1 MKNMEKHNNNFGSKS
16 KYDTRYTVYTYSVP
30 ELGLIEFRPM
40 QLEND
45 SIIIHDWVNRE
56 YAQYWGL
63 LGKSIEE
70 VKQEYENILKH
81 ADVFIGLVNGTVA
94 FMLER
99 YNPKNDPIGQYYSVE
114 EHDCGIHVIVAPA
127 EKPKHGFTWHIFSS
141 ILKFIFND
149 LSVERILVEP
159 DIRNQKMFDICHRV
173 GFVDDKVIELPHKTA
188 KLAFCTREQFIRKV
202 NLFNLND
209 TVMQYNEQIQ
219 NPEKAV
225 SHIETNSWNKAN
237 LLLVK
242 KAICEFAHELLI
254 SPKIVNQDDNWK
266 YYKLISDDQ
275 SCEYQF
281 KAQLLALNH
290 LAIDDESIVKTKNN
304 QITTIDAVDFIMEF
318 KQSIGISDE
327 TLPSYIEEIISTLHG
342 SAYKLNKDAPPA
354 RALAKADF
362 QTIEQS
368 MNEGH
373 PGFVANNGR
382 IGFNSMDYKAFTP
395 ETGNPFRIIW
405 LAGHR
410 DRTIY
415 AGTKKL
421 DYNTLIEQELGTETL
436 KQFNQTIIDKGANPE
451 DFYFI
456 PVHPWQWFNKLANLF
471 SPEMAKGKL
480 ICLGYGS
487 DLYQAQQ
494 SIRTLFNVSH
504 PHKLYTKTSLSIL
517 NMGFMRGLP
526 VYYLGTAPEMA
537 EWLDQLLGSDDYLQT
552 LNFGMLGEVASV
564 SYINP
569 YFESFG
575 KHNPYNK
582 MMASLWRESPVAF
595 LKNGQQ
601 LMTMAAFLH
610 IDADGNALLP
620 EIIKASP
627 LSTDEWLYEYFKIYL
642 TPLLHCFYQYD
653 LVFMPHGENLIIG
666 LENHVPVRSF
676 LKDITEEA
684 VILNPDV
691 EIPKNIDR
699 IYAEVP
705 EDVKL
710 LSIFIDVFDGFFR
723 FMSAVLVTHM
733 GYKEDRFWELVALAI
748 ADYQKKHPHLNEKFE
763 QYDLFAPDFELSCL
777 NRLQLNNNKT
787 MIDLDDP
794 VALLQFQGRLQNP
807 VAPFKPV
814 TTSECI

>member
-1 MKNMEKHNNNFGSKS
+1 MNNGST
-16 KYDTRYTVYTYSVP
+16 YDNRYTVYTYSIP
-30 ELGLIEFRPM
+30 ELGLIEFRPL
-40 QLEND
+40 QLETD
-45 SIIIHDWVNRE
+45 AIIIHDWVNRE
-56 YAQYWGL
+56 YAQFWGL
-63 LGKSIEE
+63 MGKNLEE
-70 VKQEYENILKH
+70 VTEEYKQIIQH
-81 ADVFIGLVNGTVA
+81 SDVFIGLVNGIIS

-99 YNPKNDPIGQYYSVE
+99 YNPKNDPIGQYYPVKE
-114 EHDCGIHVIVAPA
+114 YDCGIHVIVAPA
-127 EKPKHGFTWHIFSS
+127 EKPTRRFTWHIFSS
-141 ILKFIFND
+141 IMKFIFND
-149 LSVERILVEP
+149 LSVKRILVEP
-159 DIRNQKMFDICHRV
+159 DIRNQKMFDICHKV
-173 GFVDDKVIELPHKTA
+173 GFVDDKVITLPHKTA
-188 KLAFCTREQFIRKV
+188 KLSFCTREQFIKKV
-202 NLFNLND
+202 DLFNLND

-219 NPEKAV
+219 SPEKAIQ
-225 SHIETNSWNKAN
+225 HIETNVWNKAN
-237 LLLVK
+237 LQLVK

-254 SPKIVNQDDNWK
+254 TPKIEKQEDYSN
-266 YYKLISDDQ
+266 YYSLCSDDETIIYHFRAK
-275 SCEYQF
+275 S
-281 KAQLLALNH
+281 LALNH
-290 LAIDDESIVKTKNN
+290 LAIDEDSITKTKDN
-304 QITTIDAVDFIMEF
+304 QKTIIDAVDFILEF
-318 KQSIGISDE
+318 KKSIGISGE
-327 TLPSYIEEIISTLHG
+327 ALPSYIEEIISTLHG
-342 SAYKLNKDAPPA
+342 SAYKLTKSAPPS

-410 DRTIY
+410 DRTVY
-415 AGTKKL
+415 AGTKAL
-421 DYNTLIEQELGTETL
+421 DYDTLIQQELDAETRQ
-436 KQFNQTIIDKGANPE
+436 QFNQTIIDNGASPE

-471 SPEMAKGKL
+471 SPELAKGKL

-537 EWLDQLLGSDDYLQT
+537 EWLDQLLGSDQYLQEV
-552 LNFGMLGEVASV
+552 NFGMLGEVASV

-582 MMASLWRESPVAF
+582 MMASLWRQSPVAF
-595 LKNGQQ
+595 LKSGQQ
-601 LMTMAAFLH
+601 IMTMAAFLH
-610 IDADGNALLP
+610 VDADGNALLL

-627 LSTDEWLYEYFKIYL
+627 LSTDEWLYEYFKVYL

-666 LENHVPVRSF
+666 MENHVPVRSF

-684 VILNPDV
+684 VILNPEV
-691 EIPKNIDR
+691 EIPENISR

-710 LSIFIDVFDGFFR
+710 LSVFIDVFDGFFR
-723 FMSAVLVTHM
+723 FMSAILVTHI
-733 GYKEDRFWELVALAI
+733 GYNENRFWELVALSI
-748 ADYQKKHPHLNEKFE
+748 ADYQKVHPHLNDKFE

-807 VAPFKPV
+807 VAPYKPV
-814 TTSECI
+814 TTSSECI

>member
-1 MKNMEKHNNNFGSKS
+1 MNKGSIG
-16 KYDTRYTVYTYSVP
+16 KYDTRYTVYSYSIP
-30 ELGLIEFRPM
+30 ELGLIEFRPL
-40 QLEND
+40 QLDAD
-45 SIIIHDWVNRE
+45 SVIIHDWVNRE
-56 YAQYWGL
+56 YAKYWGL
-63 LGKSIEE
+63 LGKSLEE
-70 VKQEYENILKH
+70 VKKEYEGIIQH
-81 ADVFIGLVNGTVA
+81 SDVFIGLVNGTVS

-99 YNPKNDPIGQYYSVE
+99 YDPKKDIIGKYYEVRDY
-114 EHDCGIHVIVAPA
+114 DCGIHIIVAPA
-127 EKPKHGFTWHIFSS
+127 DTPRKNFTWHIFSS
-141 ILKFIFND
+141 IMKFIFND
-149 LSVERILVEP
+149 LTVKRILVEP

-173 GFVDDKVIELPHKTA
+173 GFVDDKTIELPHKTA
-188 KLAFCTREQFIRKV
+188 KLAFCTREQFIKKV
-202 NLFNLND
+202 DLFNLND
-209 TVMQYNEQIQ
+209 TIMQYSEQIES
-219 NPEKAV
+219 PEKAIQ
-225 SHIETNSWNKAN
+225 HIEASVWNKAN
-237 LLLVK
+237 QLLVK
-242 KAICEFAHELLI
+242 KAICEFSHELI
-254 SPKIVNQDDNWK
+254 ITPKIENENGKWNDYVLIAEDNT
-266 YYKLISDDQ
+266 I
-275 SCEYQF
+275 EYRF
-281 KAQLLALNH
+281 KAQLLSLNH
-290 LAIDDESIVKTKNN
+290 LAIEENSIVKTKGGA
-304 QITTIDAVDFIMEF
+304 IATIDAVDFIMEF
-318 KQSIGISDE
+318 KKSIGISEDA
-327 TLPSYIEEIISTLHG
+327 LPSYVEEIISTLYG
-342 SAYKLNKDAPPA
+342 SAYKLVKNNPPA

-362 QTIEQS
+362 QTIEQA
-368 MNEGH
+368 MTEGH

-395 ETGNPFRIIW
+395 ETGNPFQIIW

-410 DRTIY
+410 DRTVY
-415 AGTKKL
+415 AGTQKL
-421 DYNTLIEQELGTETL
+421 DYDTLINQELDAKTMEL
-436 KQFNQTIIDKGANPE
+436 FNQVIISKGAKPE
-451 DFYFI
+451 DYYFI

-471 SPEMAKGKL
+471 SPEIAKGKL

-537 EWLDQLLGSDDYLQT
+537 EWLEDILGNDPYLQDV
-552 LNFGMLGEVASV
+552 NFGMLGEVASV
-564 SYINP
+564 SYVNP
-569 YFESFG
+569 YFADFG

-582 MMASLWRESPVAF
+582 MIASLWRESPVAF

-610 IDADGNALLP
+610 IDAEGNALLP

-627 LSTDEWLYEYFKIYL
+627 LSTDEWLYEYFKVYL

-684 VILNPDV
+684 VILNPEV

-699 IYAEVP
+699 MYAEVP

-723 FMSAVLVTHM
+723 FMSAVLVTDA
-733 GYKEDRFWELVALAI
+733 GYDEKRFWELVALSI
-748 ADYQKKHPHLNEKFE
+748 SDYQKAHPHLAEKFE
-763 QYDLFAPDFELSCL
+763 RYDLFAPDFELSCL

-794 VALLQFQGRLQNP
+794 VALLQFQGRLTNP
-807 VAPFKPV
+807 VAPYKPV
-814 TTSECI
+814 TISTESI